1 MNFENIICEN
11 IDNDCLD
18 ISGATVYGSF
28 LKGSKIKDKGLSFGE
43 SAKGQISNLDFQNS
57 KLGVAVKDGSNLKL
71 SKYEFRNNEYDIVVF
86 NKKKEYEG
94 ASLLIDK
101 PNSNNKI
108 NYLLGKNN
116 EIIKDEISLTK
127 KIDNKIINNLF
138 Y

>member
-1 MNFENIICEN
+1 M
-11 IDNDCLD
+11 
-18 ISGATVYGSF
+18 
-28 LKGSKIKDKGLSFGE
+28 
-43 SAKGQISNLDFQNS
+43 
-57 KLGVAVKDGSNLKL
+57 GVAVKDGSNLKL

-86 NKKKEYEG
+86 NKKEYEG